1 MLMVAVEG
9 IEIRSPPTGDKVF
22 IASYVQMD
30 DNEAHTDQPRVRFV
44 DAQNRLR

>member
-9 IEIRSPPTGDKVF
+9 IEIRSPPTGDKVI

-30 DNEAHTDQPRVRFV
+30 DNEACT
-44 DAQNRLR
+44 